1 MHKKTLRNSRVLDIA
16 ILRHFVYIII
26 SENYYADSYQHFQQ
40 SFQHGNQVEY
50 QAILP
55 ICQQFQKPEVDFCY
69 KSETKYCLHNAM
81 FSERLKFPAP
91 DDDVVE

>member
-1 MHKKTLRNSRVLDIA
+1 MYKKNLRNSRVSDVA

-40 SFQHGNQVEY
+40 SFQHENHVET
-50 QAILP
+50 QRILS
-55 ICQQFQKPEVDFCY
+55 ICKQFQKPEVEFNY
-69 KSETKYCLHNAM
+69 KPETKYRLHNAM
-81 FSERLKFPAP
+81 FTERVKFPAP